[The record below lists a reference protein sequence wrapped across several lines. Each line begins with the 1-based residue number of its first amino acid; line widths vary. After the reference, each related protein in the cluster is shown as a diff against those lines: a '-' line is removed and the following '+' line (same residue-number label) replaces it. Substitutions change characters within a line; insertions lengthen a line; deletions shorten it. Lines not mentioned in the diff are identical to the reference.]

1 MDITSEAPEDSER
14 FDAGIRAHQ
23 SHAARIVNARQFAVI
38 ALAAAAV
45 LAIAAAFVAWSS
57 R

>member
-1 MDITSEAPEDSER
+1 LDITSGAPDDSER

-23 SHAARIVNARQFAVI
+23 SHAARIVNARQFAVL

>member
-1 MDITSEAPEDSER
+1 V
-14 FDAGIRAHQ
+14 
-23 SHAARIVNARQFAVI
+23 VNARQFAVI

-57 R
+57 H